1 MNYTLHQ
8 LLIFFEIAN
17 SKSITRTAEKLNLTQ
32 PAVSIQLKNFQD
44 QFAIPLT
51 EVIGRQL
58 YVTDFGA
65 EIALAAKKILEEVEA
80 INYKS
85 DSFKGKLSGRIKIS
99 TASTA
104 KYVMPYFLSD
114 FMNKHSGVDLV
125 MDVTNKS
132 KVIRSLEKN
141 EVDFV
146 LISVLPKKLKV
157 NSVDLM
163 PNQLFLVGGRQLTH
177 EQLSKKEQLLA
188 EVPLIFREE
197 GSATRIAMENF
208 ITKNGLKIRK
218 KIELTSNEAVKQ
230 AVVAGLGISIMPLI
244 GIKNELKVGDLQ
256 IISSAQLPI
265 NSMWQITWLKSKK
278 LNPVATAFLN
288 YLDLNKETLVQRHF
302 SWIKKYS

>member
-1 MNYTLHQ
+1 M
-8 LLIFFEIAN
+8 
-17 SKSITRTAEKLNLTQ
+17 
-32 PAVSIQLKNFQD
+32 
-44 QFAIPLT
+44 
-51 EVIGRQL
+51 
-58 YVTDFGA
+58 

-104 KYVMPYFLSD
+104 KYVMPFFLSD

-163 PNQLFLVGGRQLTH
+163 PNQLFLVGGRQLNH

-188 EVPLIFREE
+188 QVPLIFREE
-197 GSATRIAMENF
+197 GSATRIAM
-208 ITKNGLKIRK
+208 
-218 KIELTSNEAVKQ
+218 
-230 AVVAGLGISIMPLI
+230 
-244 GIKNELKVGDLQ
+244 
-256 IISSAQLPI
+256 
-265 NSMWQITWLKSKK
+265 
-278 LNPVATAFLN
+278 
-288 YLDLNKETLVQRHF
+288 
-302 SWIKKYS
+302 